1 MKVRSLFVAATLTAC
16 AAFTAQAQQIPR
28 PTSMPMKSPSVNPMR
43 GSAWGGNDYPS
54 FDQLDKKGKGS
65 LTRSDI
71 PSKPEALRDLRM
83 HFQEADRDH
92 NGRLSPAE
100 YATFLAAKSQS
111 PEDAGG

>member
-1 MKVRSLFVAATLTAC
+1 MKVHSLLVVAAVAAC
-16 AAFTAQAQQIPR
+16 ATLSIQAQQAPR
-28 PTSMPMKSPSVNPMR
+28 TSSMPMKSPNVNPMR
-43 GSAWGGNDYPS
+43 GSAWGDNGYPS
-54 FDQLDKKGKGS
+54 FDQLDKKNKGS
-65 LTRSDI
+65 LTRGDI
-71 PSKPEALRDLRM
+71 PGKPEALRDLRM